1 MDAAAT
7 MPPFEV
13 QTEADLVRRLKAG
26 DEEAFEALVRSY
38 GGRLLSVAKR
48 FFVEPEDARDAL
60 QEAFLSAFQAIGRFE
75 GQARLST
82 WLHRIVVNSCLMRL
96 RTAKRRP
103 EEPIEPFLPAF
114 DEMGMQKVMSMPW
127 PSMED
132 EAARRQASSRLR
144 ELIGRLPES
153 YRAVLLLRD
162 IEDLTTAETALHLD
176 VPESTVKIRLHRA
189 RQALRGLIDPEMRK
203 ALR

>member
-1 MDAAAT
+1 MDAAASL
-7 MPPFEV
+7 PSPEV

-26 DEEAFEALVRSY
+26 EEEAFEVLVRGY
-38 GGRLLSVAKR
+38 GARLLSVAKR

-60 QEAFLSAFQAIGRFE
+60 QEAFLSAFQAIGKFE
-75 GQARLST
+75 GEARLST

-103 EEPIEPFLPAF
+103 EEPIEPLLPVF
-114 DEMGMQKVMSMPW
+114 DEMGMQTVMSVPW
-127 PSMED
+127 PGIED

-144 ELIGRLPES
+144 GLIGRLPES

-162 IEDLTTAETALHLD
+162 IEGLTTAEAAQQLEL
-176 VPESTVKIRLHRA
+176 PESTVKIRLHRA

-203 ALR
+203 ALT